1 MEQPKV
7 KQIANLA
14 KYIQKKSSKRKNP
27 NQYRLYDITGISP
40 TIGCMQGRGLQ
51 PLILLEME
59 NEAKIKIV
67 GKWSQNSESNGN
79 VYDADGIS
87 PTIVTGAHGGCE
99 PRIKEKKADVRNT
112 AIAEMIISG
121 EIPTDKVTMF
131 DTRHRTVS
139 ENGLCLTCQTDK
151 CAQQFVNTPINTDA
165 EGNARTINCHYPCM
179 NMDSVTRKSE
189 TNYGYVR
196 TAVKTS
202 STSSIGTDFRI
213 RKLTERE
220 CFRLMGVREDDIDK
234 LLKAG
239 ISKTQLYKLAGNS
252 IVCDVL
258 MAIFDKMFVNTNA
271 EKGQQL
277 SLF

>member
-1 MEQPKV
+1 MRIRKLDIKITDAISKMGGV
-7 KQIANLA
+7 FHGMFIDGYNRSASDIARCIHTRINEGN
-14 KYIQKKSSKRKNP
+14 YWFVI
-27 NQYRLYDITGISP
+27 
-40 TIGCMQGRGLQ
+40 
-51 PLILLEME
+51 EMK
-59 NEAKIKIV
+59 NEAKIKMV
-67 GKWSQNSESNGN
+67 GKWSPNSESNGN
-79 VYDADGIS
+79 VYETDGLS
-87 PTIVTGAHGGCE
+87 PTITCGAHGGCE
-99 PRIKEKKADVRNT
+99 PRIKEESVPINTEAKKKADVRNT
-112 AIAEMIISG
+112 AIEEMIVSG
-121 EIPTDKVTMF
+121 KIPTDKVTMF

-151 CAQQFVNTPINTDA
+151 CAQQFVNTPIN
-165 EGNARTINCHYPCM
+165 
-179 NMDSVTRKSE
+179 
-189 TNYGYVR
+189 
-196 TAVKTS
+196 
-202 STSSIGTDFRI
+202 TDFRI

>member
-1 MEQPKV
+1 MRIRKLDIKITDAISKMGGV
-7 KQIANLA
+7 FHGMFIDGYNRSASDIAGCIHTRINEGN
-14 KYIQKKSSKRKNP
+14 YWFVIEMKN
-27 NQYRLYDITGISP
+27 
-40 TIGCMQGRGLQ
+40 
-51 PLILLEME
+51 EE
-59 NEAKIKIV
+59 KIKIV

-79 VYDADGIS
+79 VYDSNGIS
-87 PTIVTGAHGGCE
+87 PTILCGAHGGCE
-99 PRIKEKKADVRNT
+99 PRIKEEKKADVRNT
-112 AIAEMIISG
+112 AIAEMIVNG
-121 EIPTDKVTMF
+121 RIPTDKVTMF

-151 CAQQFVNTPINTDA
+151 CAQQFVNTPI
-165 EGNARTINCHYPCM
+165 
-179 NMDSVTRKSE
+179 S
-189 TNYGYVR
+189 
-196 TAVKTS
+196 
-202 STSSIGTDFRI
+202 TDFRI

-258 MAIFDKMFVNTNA
+258 MAIFDKMFVNTKA

>member
-1 MEQPKV
+1 MRIRKLDIKITDAISKMGGV
-7 KQIANLA
+7 FHGMFIDGYNRSASDIA
-14 KYIQKKSSKRKNP
+14 
-27 NQYRLYDITGISP
+27 
-40 TIGCMQGRGLQ
+40 GCIHTRINEGNYWFV
-51 PLILLEME
+51 IEMK

-67 GKWSQNSESNGN
+67 GKWSPSSICNGN
-79 VYDADGIS
+79 VYSTDGVS
-87 PTIVTGAHGGCE
+87 STLVNHTGCE
-99 PRIKEKKADVRNT
+99 PRIRVGAIRGRGERNRQT
-112 AIAEMIISG
+112 LEVKDEMVTNTLTSVQKDNVLIS
-121 EIPTDKVTMF
+121 
-131 DTRHRTVS
+131 
-139 ENGLCLTCQTDK
+139 
-151 CAQQFVNTPINTDA
+151 
-165 EGNARTINCHYPCM
+165 
-179 NMDSVTRKSE
+179 
-189 TNYGYVR
+189 
-196 TAVKTS
+196 
-202 STSSIGTDFRI
+202 DFRI

>member
-1 MEQPKV
+1 MKLRKLDIKITDAISKMGGV
-7 KQIANLA
+7 FHGMFIDGYNRSASDIAGGITTRVDA
-14 KYIQKKSSKRKNP
+14 SHDKYVI
-27 NQYRLYDITGISP
+27 
-40 TIGCMQGRGLQ
+40 
-51 PLILLEME
+51 EMK

-67 GKWSQNSESNGN
+67 GKWSPNSESNGN
-79 VYDADGIS
+79 VYDTDGLS
-87 PTIVTGAHGGCE
+87 PTILCGAHGGCE
-99 PRIKEKKADVRNT
+99 PRIKEEKADVRNT
-112 AIAEMIISG
+112 AIAEMIVNG
-121 EIPTDKVTMF
+121 RIPTDKVTMF
-131 DTRHRTVS
+131 DTRHRTIS

-151 CAQQFVNTPINTDA
+151 CAQQFVNTPI
-165 EGNARTINCHYPCM
+165 G
-179 NMDSVTRKSE
+179 
-189 TNYGYVR
+189 TN
-196 TAVKTS
+196 
-202 STSSIGTDFRI
+202 FRI

-220 CFRLMGVREDDIDK
+220 CFRLMGVRENDIDK

>member
-1 MEQPKV
+1 MKLRKLDIKITDAIRKMGGVFHGMFIDGYNRTASE
-7 KQIANLA
+7 IA
-14 KYIQKKSSKRKNP
+14 
-27 NQYRLYDITGISP
+27 
-40 TIGCMQGRGLQ
+40 GCIHTRINDGNYWFV
-51 PLILLEME
+51 IEME
-59 NEAKIKIV
+59 NETKIKIV
-67 GKWSQNSESNGN
+67 GKWSPNSESNGN
-79 VYDADGIS
+79 VYDTDGLS
-87 PTIVTGAHGGCE
+87 PTLTCGAHGGCE

-112 AIAEMIISG
+112 AIAEMIVSG

-151 CAQQFVNTPINTDA
+151 CAQQFVNAPI
-165 EGNARTINCHYPCM
+165 
-179 NMDSVTRKSE
+179 S
-189 TNYGYVR
+189 
-196 TAVKTS
+196 
-202 STSSIGTDFRI
+202 TDFRI

-258 MAIFDKMFVNTNA
+258 MAIFDKMLVNTKA